1 MIHTGRFLLFSLM
14 VSSLTFFSSCG
25 GPAETGLST
34 EFRAAID
41 AFLEVDN
48 AGKEPAQLATEVNGP
63 VRIAEGDG
71 LTIVASSPDGN
82 TYVLRREET
91 AEIDMLLPKTF
102 EQATLIYAD
111 RSAIIIDHSGKYH
124 YVLSL
129 DGQPDLPKI
138 PEAEYVVFSGNGLI
152 RFGE

>member
-1 MIHTGRFLLFSLM
+1 M
-14 VSSLTFFSSCG
+14 VLSLTCFSSCG
-25 GPAETGLST
+25 GKAEAGLPT
-34 EFRAAID
+34 EARAAVD

-48 AGKEPAQLATEVNGP
+48 AGKELAQLATEISGP

-71 LTIVASSPDGN
+71 STIVAYSPDGN

-102 EQATLIYAD
+102 ERATLIYAD

-129 DGQPDLPKI
+129 DGQPDLPAI
-138 PEAEYVVFSGNGLI
+138 PEAEYIVFSGNGLI